1 VNPWLDLLS
10 RAETERALAA
20 DGRWEE
26 LAEAGAAR
34 TAFALTLGAAP
45 PEARPVL
52 ERIAVIQHEL
62 TQLVTA
68 ARADTAS
75 RLGGLH
81 RGRGAM
87 RGYAPANSPYGGWVD
102 VGS

>member
-1 VNPWLDLLS
+1 MQPWLDLLA
-10 RAETERALAA
+10 RAEEERALAA

-26 LAEAGAAR
+26 LAAAGAAR
-34 TAFALTLGAAP
+34 TAFAVTLPPAP

-52 ERIAVIQHEL
+52 ERLAAVQDEL
-62 TQLVTA
+62 TALVVA
-68 ARADTAS
+68 ARADTAR
-75 RLGGLH
+75 RLGELH

-87 RGYAPANSPYGGWVD
+87 RGYAPTASTYGGWVD

>member
-1 VNPWLDLLS
+1 MQPWLDLLA
-10 RAETERALAA
+10 RAEAERALAA

-34 TAFALTLGAAP
+34 SAFALTLPGAP

-52 ERIAVIQHEL
+52 ERLAAVQDEL
-62 TQLVTA
+62 TALVVA
-68 ARADTAS
+68 ARADTS
-75 RLGGLH
+75 RRLGGLH

-87 RGYAPANSPYGGWVD
+87 RGYSPTAAHRGGWVD
-102 VGS
+102 AES

>member
-1 VNPWLDLLS
+1 MQPWLDLLA
-10 RAETERALAA
+10 RAEEERALAA

-34 TAFALTLGAAP
+34 TALMLTLPPAP

-52 ERIAVIQHEL
+52 ERLAALQAEL
-62 TQLVTA
+62 TTLVGA
-68 ARADTAS
+68 ARADTS
-75 RLGGLH
+75 RRLGDLH

-87 RGYAPANSPYGGWVD
+87 RGYAPSASTYGGWVD

>member
-1 VNPWLDLLS
+1 MQPWLDLLA
-10 RAETERALAA
+10 RAEHERALAA

-34 TAFALTLGAAP
+34 TALALALPPAP
-45 PEARPVL
+45 AEARPVL
-52 ERIAVIQHEL
+52 ERLAAIQDEL
-62 TQLVTA
+62 TALVVA
-68 ARADTAS
+68 ARTDTAR
-75 RLGGLH
+75 RLGELH

-87 RGYAPANSPYGGWVD
+87 RGYAPAASTYGGWVD